1 MSLDPSSSKSSDDVL
16 VCVGSMPVF
25 VCNTT
30 EGSLLW
36 ETNSSDAN
44 CVYDE
49 VLMRESPKDLGDFT
63 LHRDGVFVSNAT
75 TLATAVNS
83 TAMLAVPVQL
93 SHNDVTLK
101 CYENSDLNKFSEIIL
116 NVGKSKPA
124 CYNSVYFVV
133 CG

>member
-1 MSLDPSSSKSSDDVL
+1 MTSFAHILVERLDPSPSRSSVDVL
-16 VCVGSMPVF
+16 VCLGSMPVF

-36 ETNSSDAN
+36 ETSSTVAN

-49 VLMRESPKDLGDFT
+49 DLLRESPKVLGYFI

-75 TLATAVNS
+75 TFATAVNS

-93 SHNDVTLK
+93 SHDGVTLK
-101 CYENSDLNKFSEIIL
+101 CYENTDFNQFSEIIL
-116 NVGKSKPA
+116 NVGKSKP
-124 CYNSVYFVV
+124 V
-133 CG
+133 

>member
-1 MSLDPSSSKSSDDVL
+1 MHSYILVVRLDPSPSKSQVDVL
-16 VCVGSMPVF
+16 VCLGSMPVF

-36 ETNSSDAN
+36 GTNSTVAS

-49 VLMRESPKDLGDFT
+49 DLMQESPKVLGDFI

-75 TLATAVNS
+75 TFATAVNS

-101 CYENSDLNKFSEIIL
+101 CSENTDLNQFSEIIL
-116 NVGKSKPA
+116 NVGKSKP
-124 CYNSVYFVV
+124 V
-133 CG
+133 